1 MATSTATSTATSSN
15 ASGLTGCVK
24 WFDNGLNYGFITVLS
39 EGEHNKTD
47 VFVHQSNIQTK
58 RDCFRTLY
66 TGECVQF
73 ELAKSDNEK
82 HPYHAVNVSG
92 FNGVMLHCENP
103 NYRPRGNFR
112 GRGRGGF
119 QSRGNRGNYTRSSG
133 DRNSQT
139 TNSDSNA
146 NANAN
151 ATEVDNHQQVQT
163 ENATVEQT
171 SAPVAPV
178 VAPVVESVQTTTS
191 AGTTQETGV
200 RRGRGR
206 GRKA

>member
-1 MATSTATSTATSSN
+1 MATSEASNSTSTATTSTN
-15 ASGLTGCVK
+15 PLTGCVK
-24 WFDNGLNYGFITVLS
+24 WFDTGLNYGFITVLT
-39 EGEHNKTD
+39 EGEHYKTD

-119 QSRGNRGNYTRSSG
+119 QSRVNRSNYSHFSGN
-133 DRNSQT
+133 RNSQ
-139 TNSDSNA
+139 NANVDSNT
-146 NANAN
+146 NT
-151 ATEVDNHQQVQT
+151 TEVNNQQQVQT
-163 ENATVEQT
+163 ENTSVEQT
-171 SAPVAPV
+171 SVTGTPVS
-178 VAPVVESVQTTTS
+178 EQVQTNTAQT
-191 AGTTQETGV
+191 TGV

-206 GRKA
+206 GRSAKTTA

>member
-1 MATSTATSTATSSN
+1 MATSATSST

-139 TNSDSNA
+139 TNSD
-146 NANAN
+146 ANAN

-171 SAPVAPV
+171 GAPVAPV

>member
-1 MATSTATSTATSSN
+1 MATSGTSTSTS
-15 ASGLTGCVK
+15 LTGCVK

-39 EGEHNKTD
+39 EGEHHNTD

-73 ELAKSDNEK
+73 ALAKSDNEK
-82 HPYHAVNVSG
+82 HPFHAVNVNG

-103 NYRPRGNFR
+103 NYRPSGNFRGR

-119 QSRGNRGNYTRSSG
+119 QSRVNRDNYSRSS
-133 DRNSQT
+133 DNRNSHNT
-139 TNSDSNA
+139 DSNTDS
-146 NANAN
+146 NTN
-151 ATEVDNHQQVQT
+151 TTVVDNHKQVQT
-163 ENATVEQT
+163 ENTGDEQT
-171 SAPVAPV
+171 STQVI
-178 VAPVVESVQTTTS
+178 PVVELVQVQRN
-191 AGTTQETGV
+191 TTQETGM

-206 GRKA
+206 GRRDNGL

>member
-1 MATSTATSTATSSN
+1 MATSSATSSTSST

-103 NYRPRGNFR
+103 NYRPSGNFR

-119 QSRGNRGNYTRSSG
+119 QSRGNRGEYTRSSG
-133 DRNSQT
+133 NRNSQT
-139 TNSDSNA
+139 TNANADSNA
-146 NANAN
+146 
-151 ATEVDNHQQVQT
+151 TGGDNHQQVQT
-163 ENATVEQT
+163 ENAPVDQT
-171 SAPVAPV
+171 IEPVAQV
-178 VAPVVESVQTTTS
+178 PVVESVQTTS
-191 AGTTQETGV
+191 ANAGTTQETGV

>member
-1 MATSTATSTATSSN
+1 MATSSTTSST

-133 DRNSQT
+133 NRDSQT
-139 TNSDSNA
+139 TN
-146 NANAN
+146 AN
-151 ATEVDNHQQVQT
+151 ATGGDNHQQVQT
-163 ENATVEQT
+163 ENAPVEQT
-171 SAPVAPV
+171 SEPVAQVPV
-178 VAPVVESVQTTTS
+178 VDAVQTTTAN

>member
-1 MATSTATSTATSSN
+1 MATSATSST

-139 TNSDSNA
+139 TNSD
-146 NANAN
+146 ANAN

-171 SAPVAPV
+171 STLVGTVPVPA
-178 VAPVVESVQTTTS
+178 VESVQTTTN